1 MSYHYLFN
9 FAFERNGGEKMESIV
24 EMKLSSKNIVSPKG
38 FKAAGIHCGLK
49 HKKKDLALLYSEVP
63 ASVAGVFTTNK
74 VQAAPI
80 KVTKEVVYET
90 KKMQAVIVNSGN
102 ANACTGKQGLLDA
115 YEMQK
120 LAAEKL
126 GIDPELVG
134 VSSTGVIGEML
145 KMDYIREG
153 VKKIEI
159 GNTLENGIDFAQAI
173 LTTDTVMKNTTYST
187 TIDGKEVVISGTAKG
202 SGMIEPNM
210 ATMLGF
216 ITTDANIESDV
227 LQKAL
232 SEITDLTFNCIT
244 VDGDT
249 STNDMVLVLAN
260 GLAGNNP
267 LTPEHPD
274 WNNFYKTLQM
284 VAEDL
289 AKAIARDGEGAT
301 KLIEVEIDGAV
312 SDEEARK
319 IAKTVV
325 GSPLVKTA
333 VFGCDANWGR
343 IIAAVGYSGA
353 TVDPDKIMIK
363 IGDKKMVENG
373 EPVPFNEEELIKILK
388 ANEIKIYV
396 SLSQGEGHGFA
407 WGCDLSYDYVQ
418 INASYRS

>member
-1 MSYHYLFN
+1 MMS
-9 FAFERNGGEKMESIV
+9 SIV

-38 FKAAGIHCGLK
+38 FKAAGIHCGIK
-49 HKKKDLALLYSEVP
+49 HKKKDLAVLYSEVP

-120 LAAEKL
+120 LIAEKL
-126 GIDPELVG
+126 GIDSKLVG
-134 VSSTGVIGEML
+134 VSSTGVIGELM
-145 KMDYIREG
+145 KMDRIREG
-153 VKKIEI
+153 VKKIEL
-159 GNTLENGIDFAQAI
+159 GSKLENGIDFAQAI

-187 TIDGKEVVISGTAKG
+187 IIDGKEVIISGTAKG

-210 ATMLGF
+210 ATMLAF

-227 LQKAL
+227 MQKAL

-260 GLAGNNP
+260 GMAGNNP

-274 WNNFYKTLQM
+274 WNNFYKTLKM

-301 KLIEVEIDGAV
+301 KLIEVEVEGAV

-353 TVDPDKIMIK
+353 TVDPEKITIK
-363 IGDKKMVENG
+363 IGDKTMVENG
-373 EPVPFNEEELIKILK
+373 EPIPFDEDELIKILK
-388 ANEIKIYV
+388 ANEVKIHV
-396 SLSQGEGHGFA
+396 SLAQGDGHGFA
-407 WGCDLSYDYVQ
+407 WGCDLTYDYVQ